1 MKKIILSLL
10 LLVFYFQL
18 NGQNNIYLKS
28 TTIDYSKELNLDFSS
43 ENNYCLLVLSKVPTN
58 QQKQSIELLG
68 IKILEYIPKNTFLI
82 NAPKNFD
89 KNLLNEFGLLNIFNV
104 QPQFKIDPKIQNGK
118 SPNWAIKDNQLS
130 LKIIFYDDV
139 DFVSIKE
146 KFNNAGYS
154 INQENFKSS

>member
-43 ENNYCLLVLSKVPTN
+43 ENNYCLLSLSKVPTN

-68 IKILEYIPKNTFLI
+68 
-82 NAPKNFD
+82 
-89 KNLLNEFGLLNIFNV
+89 
-104 QPQFKIDPKIQNGK
+104 
-118 SPNWAIKDNQLS
+118 
-130 LKIIFYDDV
+130 
-139 DFVSIKE
+139 E
-146 KFNNAGYS
+146 KLYT
-154 INQENFKSS
+154 QKL